1 MKFDVSSELLDAE
14 PQLGNI
20 SLNEDKLKACIGLN
34 CQELQDLLAS
44 PNAKKRDALFGKVLR
59 RTTTF
64 KPHGLTMFA
73 LDINNLSSITGD
85 ASPCHDPRYFMFL
98 AGCDNGMVRYAQPVV
113 GKLNNAQAFLTQAR
127 SLTQFVMRHVPIR
140 SPQDQANV
148 TPIIVLRH
156 LLQAPEDLAQLAQS
170 YDLVVDISGNNEEAQ
185 RLMPQAYDGLRA
197 QLGPDFPQNFN
208 FDEQSFVVQKLDYR
222 RELPHASKPQLLQFY
237 ALTDLQVAAQEL
249 EQSEQEPTSAP
260 SQALT
265 DALMGNISIV
275 GTTLPEEDAPDLPD
289 ALICLWNIANMLQRK
304 EDYYT
309 SGQGYRSIHSDGIN
323 RALQAIAT
331 ISALTPQCDDQ
342 YAD

>member
-1 MKFDVSSELLDAE
+1 MRFDVSSELLDSE

-20 SLNEDKLKACIGLN
+20 SLNEEKLQACIGLS
-34 CQELQDLLAS
+34 CQELQDILAS

-64 KPHGLTMFA
+64 KHHGLAIFA

-85 ASPCHDPRYFMFL
+85 AIPCHDPKYFMFL
-98 AGCDNGMVRYAQPVV
+98 AGCDNGMVRYAQPVL

-127 SLTQFVMRHVPIR
+127 ALTQFVMRHVPIR

-148 TPIIVLRH
+148 TPVIVLRH
-156 LLQAPEDLAQLAQS
+156 ILQAPEDLAQLAQS

-185 RLMPQAYDGLRA
+185 RLMPQVCADLRA
-197 QLGPDFPQNFN
+197 QLSPDFPHNFN
-208 FDEQSFVVQKLDYR
+208 FD
-222 RELPHASKPQLLQFY
+222 AI
-237 ALTDLQVAAQEL
+237 ADLQVAAQEIA
-249 EQSEQEPTSAP
+249 QSEQEQNFSP

-265 DALMGNISIV
+265 DALIGNISIV
-275 GTTLPEEDAPDLPD
+275 GTTLHEDEASDLPN

>member
-1 MKFDVSSELLDAE
+1 MRFDVSSELLDSE

-20 SLNEDKLKACIGLN
+20 SLNEEKLQACIGLS
-34 CQELQDLLAS
+34 CQELQDILSS

-64 KPHGLTMFA
+64 KHHGLAIFA

-85 ASPCHDPRYFMFL
+85 AIPCHDPKYFMFL
-98 AGCDNGMVRYAQPVV
+98 AGCDNGMVRYAQPVL

-127 SLTQFVMRHVPIR
+127 ALTQFVMRHVPIR

-148 TPIIVLRH
+148 TPVIVLRH
-156 LLQAPEDLAQLAQS
+156 ILQAPEDLAQLAQS

-185 RLMPQAYDGLRA
+185 RLMPQVYADLRA
-197 QLGPDFPQNFN
+197 QLSPDFPHNFN
-208 FDEQSFVVQKLDYR
+208 FDEQPFLVQKLDYHQ
-222 RELPHASKPQLLQFY
+222 ELPHAQKPQLLQFY
-237 ALTDLQVAAQEL
+237 AIADLQVAAQEL
-249 EQSEQEPTSAP
+249 AQSEQEQNFSP

-265 DALMGNISIV
+265 DALIGNISIV
-275 GTTLPEEDAPDLPD
+275 GTTLHEDEASDLPN